1 MKKLSL
7 ILLLI
12 IPILGF
18 SQGRTYECNCKE
30 NNFRQIF
37 EIDSN
42 NQTIKRISSMNTETG
57 MVYQEETVFNDVFWE
72 NDFIYFLV
80 DQFGYIGFYRFDLT
94 NNIFIQESFGL
105 RKEED
110 RKENV
115 FTQYYNCLWYK

>member
-42 NQTIKRISSMNTETG
+42 NQTIKRISSMSTETG

-80 DQFGYIGFYRFDLT
+80 DQFDYIGFYRFDLT

>member
-42 NQTIKRISSMNTETG
+42 NQTIKRISSMNT
-57 MVYQEETVFNDVFWE
+57 
-72 NDFIYFLV
+72 
-80 DQFGYIGFYRFDLT
+80 
-94 NNIFIQESFGL
+94 
-105 RKEED
+105 
-110 RKENV
+110 
-115 FTQYYNCLWYK
+115 

>member
-1 MKKLSL
+1 
-7 ILLLI
+7 
-12 IPILGF
+12 
-18 SQGRTYECNCKE
+18 
-30 NNFRQIF
+30 
-37 EIDSN
+37 
-42 NQTIKRISSMNTETG
+42 MNTETG

>member
-1 MKKLSL
+1 MKILSL

-57 MVYQEETVFNDVFWE
+57 MVYKDETVFNDLFWE
-72 NDFIYFLV
+72 NNFIYFLV
-80 DQFGYIGFYRFDLT
+80 DQYSYIGFYRFDLT

-105 RKEED
+105 REED
-110 RKENV
+110 GKENV